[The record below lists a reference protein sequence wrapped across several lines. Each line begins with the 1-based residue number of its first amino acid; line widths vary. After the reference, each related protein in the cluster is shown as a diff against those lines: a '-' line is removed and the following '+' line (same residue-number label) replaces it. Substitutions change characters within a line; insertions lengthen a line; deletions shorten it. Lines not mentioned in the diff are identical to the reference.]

1 MARFSANAQR
11 LDPYSNFKF
20 RIRWDGRIVAGVSNV
35 SALNW
40 SANDA
45 QHRQDD
51 DDYVGGTS
59 SLDATNPAITLERGV
74 THDLEFEQWVGRL
87 FVPGDGIMDVR
98 RDLIVEVYDEAGQLA
113 LAYEIRGCW
122 VSEYQSLTDLDANAN
137 AVAIAKIK
145 LENAGWNEL
154 PLAK

>member
-1 MARFSANAQR
+1 MARFSANARR
-11 LDPYSNFKF
+11 LDPYGNFKF
-20 RIRWDGRIVAGVSNV
+20 RIRLDGRIVAGVSNV

-40 SANDA
+40 SAKDA

-59 SLDATNPAITLERGV
+59 SIYATNPAITLERGV
-74 THDLEFEQWVGRL
+74 TLDLEFEQWVGRL
-87 FVPGDGIMDVR
+87 FAPGDGIMDVR

-145 LENAGWNEL
+145 LENAGWKQL